1 MLAEGIRVGDYLV
14 LRDRL
19 YTETDEWAKKED
31 DVVVV
36 GVTDYAQKKLRDIV
50 GVELPEVGREVRA
63 GEVVASLE
71 SVKAAA
77 DVYAPVSG
85 KIVEVNER
93 LEEEPELINNDP
105 YGEGWLFK
113 IEVADPRELEK
124 LLTPEKYVE
133 HIKKREGL

>member
-1 MLAEGIRVGDYLV
+1 LAEEIRVGDYLV

-31 DVVVV
+31 SVVVV

-63 GEVVASLE
+63 GEAIASLE

-85 KIVEVNER
+85 KIVEVNGR

-113 IEVADPRELEK
+113 IEIVDPKELEK
-124 LLTPEKYVE
+124 LLTPEKYAE
-133 HIKKREGL
+133 HIRRREGL

>member
-1 MLAEGIRVGDYLV
+1 MAEEIRVGDYLV

-31 DVVVV
+31 SVVVV

-63 GEVVASLE
+63 GEAIASLE

-85 KIVEVNER
+85 KIVEVNGR

-113 IEVADPRELEK
+113 IEIVDPKELEK
-124 LLTPEKYVE
+124 LLTPEKYAE
-133 HIKKREGL
+133 HIRRREGL